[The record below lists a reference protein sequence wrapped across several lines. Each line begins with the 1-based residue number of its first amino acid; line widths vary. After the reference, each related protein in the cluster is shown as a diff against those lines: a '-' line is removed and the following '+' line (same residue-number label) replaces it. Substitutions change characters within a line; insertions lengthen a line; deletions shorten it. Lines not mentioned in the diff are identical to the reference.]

1 MTGRKVL
8 SYILVLLVLVSFIF
22 GSTSQIQPV
31 SALPISPTDETKVP
45 HYFGPY
51 PNWANS
57 PFTLADVAVEI
68 SGDGAGATAVASV
81 GANGAVTGI
90 TITSPGSGYTSAT
103 VNITGAGTG
112 ATANASVTT
121 SGVVTKITVSNAGG
135 GYTQPV
141 VTFTSGGGTGATATV
156 YGGIDAVA
164 VSYGGFGYT
173 FPTVDFD
180 LPDGPGGVQA
190 QGHIASIALGD
201 LFDGMDANGTILT
214 NGVVVDNPG
223 SGYSSAPNVVIRD
236 GTLFDPINHDP
247 GTFTEATAT
256 ATLSIS
262 AVTINTYGAN
272 YTSAPTVAIT
282 DQTGTGSGAVA
293 TAFTDFG
300 GVTTINLT
308 AGGSGYV
315 TAGGIQKFT
324 DPLPGLC
331 VPPACPTSGKY
342 IPLGV
347 PEVKTYNGAVAD
359 EYVIGLVQY
368 RTSFSSSLPP
378 TLVRGYV
385 QLETAVN
392 AGISQHFP
400 LTNELLDGTQ
410 VPIMQSDGV
419 TQWLAVTPPQYLG
432 PTISATRDRPVRIVF
447 YNLLPTGSGG
457 DLFLPTDSTLMGSGM
472 GPTGLADPADAGSV
486 MDGVRNPMCSEYPK
500 DATNCFKDNR
510 ATLHLHGGVT
520 PWISDG
526 TPHQWITPANET
538 TPWPEG
544 VSVENVPDMN
554 VCKAAD
560 DGCMTFYYTNQ
571 QSARLMFYHDH
582 AWGITRLNVYA
593 GEAAGYLISDNTEKA
608 LINSGTIPGAADTIP
623 LVIQD
628 RTFVPDTAQLASQD
642 PTWDTARWGGYGN
655 FWYHHVYMPAQNPG
669 DPSGMSAYGR
679 WMYGPW
685 FWPPAANTMHGP
697 IANPYYN
704 MDPNAV
710 PAFSQPLLVPCDL
723 NIPSTWQYQTDP
735 FCEPQ
740 LIPGTPN
747 ISVGMEQFNDTPI
760 VNGVAYPTL
769 TLEPRTYRLRILNA
783 ANDRFWN
790 LQWYIADPTTGT
802 NSEVA
807 LNPAELA
814 AAQTDPNIFPTPDAS
829 LSPVGPSWIQIG
841 TEGGFL
847 PAPVVVPNQP
857 ITWIIDPTRFDF
869 GNVDQH
875 SLLLAPAERS
885 DVIVDFSRFAGQT
898 LILYNDAPAAFPA
911 RISSYDYYTGAPDL
925 SPVGAPTILPGY
937 GPNTRTIMQV
947 KIAVNPPAPAFN
959 LLKLQSA
966 FRHNANAT
974 GVFESGQHPII
985 VGQAAYNSA
994 YGTNFAASGQCTETS
1009 GTRCD
1014 GFVRVNDTSTF
1025 TFNTLRTPNLKMTI
1039 PLQPKAIHDE
1049 MNATTFDEFGRM
1061 QANLGVEAQPPVP
1074 GAQNVVLYPFVNPAT
1089 ELIDATGLPVGD
1101 LNVTAISSATDGTQI
1116 WRITHNG
1123 VDTHPI
1129 HFHLYDVQLVNRVTW
1144 DNIIIPPDATEL
1156 GWKDTVRIS
1165 PLEDTIVALRPVI
1178 PTLPW
1183 ELPNSIRPLS
1193 PMLPIGSTTG
1203 FNNVDPQGIPTIA
1216 ITNTLVNF
1224 GWEYVYHCHILS
1236 HEEMDMMRP
1245 VSVAVP
1251 PLAPCGLI
1259 FVGTTLS
1266 WTDNSLSETAFV
1278 VEKLAFGDSIWKEI
1292 GRKSR
1297 TLGALNTT
1305 GDIETIQD
1313 LAHVTGDQYRVF
1325 AENTVGDTLVPGFPT
1340 VTVKSA
1346 YAYLGDN
1353 TPPAAFNKSL
1363 PANGATNQL
1372 LNPTLSWGASS
1383 GATSY
1388 EYCYD
1393 TTPDN
1398 ACSNWTNNGTA
1409 TSVGLSGL
1417 STGTTYYWQ
1426 VRAVNCIDTTYA
1438 NGSSIAFWSFTT
1450 GVSSAAFNK
1459 TSPASGLIDQPL
1471 NPTLSWGASSGAS
1484 SYEYCYDTTNDSA
1497 CSGWTTNGTAT
1508 SVGLSELSGST
1519 TYYWHVRAVNSFGT
1533 TYSDG
1538 LSTAFWSFTTVVTP
1552 AAFNKSLPANG
1563 AIDQL
1568 LTPTLSWEASS
1579 GASYFEYC
1587 YDTSNDSACS
1597 GWTNNGTATSIGL
1610 SGLSTGTTYYWQVRS
1625 VNSFGT
1631 TYANGLSTVFWSFT
1645 TFIPPT
1651 AFNKS
1656 LPANGST
1663 SQALNP
1669 TLTWSASSAVTSYE
1683 YCYDTSNDNACSGWT
1698 NNGTATSVGLSGL
1711 STGTTY
1717 YWHVRAVNSSA
1728 TTYANGSST
1737 AFWSFTTGNFPPTA
1751 FNKSL
1756 PANGATDQPLNPTL
1770 SWGASSGVSYFE
1782 YCYDTT
1788 NDNACSSWTNNG
1800 MTTNI
1805 GLSGLSTGTT
1815 YYWQV
1820 RAVNSFGT
1828 TYANGSD
1835 IAFWSF
1841 TTGVPPTAF
1850 NKSLPE
1856 NGAIDQLLNPTLTWI
1871 ASSGATSYEYCYDT
1885 TNDNACSDWTN
1896 NGMTTNIGLSGL
1908 STGTTYYWQVR
1919 AVNSFG
1925 TTYANGSSTAFWS
1938 FTTIPTV
1945 FNFYMPIINK

>member
-1 MTGRKVL
+1 MTIRKFL
-8 SYILVLLVLVSFIF
+8 KYFIWVLVFASFVL
-22 GSTSQIQPV
+22 GSASQIQPG
-31 SALPISPTDETKVP
+31 AAAPASPTDETKVP

-51 PNWANS
+51 SNWANS
-57 PFTLADVAVEI
+57 PFTLADAQVVI
-68 SGDGAGATAVASV
+68 TGDGIGAEAVASV
-81 GANGAVTGI
+81 GVNGAVTGV
-90 TITSPGSGYTSAT
+90 TITSPGSSYTTAT
-103 VNITGAGTG
+103 VTITGAGTG

-121 SGVVTKITVSNAGG
+121 SGVVTAITVSNAGV

-141 VTFTSGGGTGATATV
+141 VTLTGGGGTGATAT
-156 YGGIDAVA
+156 
-164 VSYGGFGYT
+164 SYGGVDLITLVDPGFGYS

-180 LPDGPGGVQA
+180 LPDDPNGVQA
-190 QGHIASIALGD
+190 SGNVVCVETGCIPVAPA
-201 LFDGMDANGTILT
+201 TT
-214 NGVVVDNPG
+214 VTVTGVEVVNSG
-223 SGYSSAPNVVIRD
+223 SGYSSAPHVFIRD

-247 GTFTEATAT
+247 ATFTEAIAT

-262 AVTINTYGAN
+262 AVTINSYGAE
-272 YTSAPTVAIT
+272 YTSAPSVAIT
-282 DQTGTGSGAVA
+282 DQTGTGSGAIA

-300 GVTTINLT
+300 AVTAINLT

-315 TAGGIQKFT
+315 TPGGIKKFT

-331 VPPACPTSGKY
+331 MPPACPTSGKY

-385 QLETAVN
+385 QLETAAN

-419 TQWLAVTPPQYLG
+419 TPWLGVTPPQYLG

-457 DLFLPTDSTLMGSGM
+457 DLFLPTDSTLMGSGL
-472 GPTGLADPADAGSV
+472 GPMVMTDPVDQGTV
-486 MDGVRNPMCSEYPK
+486 MDEIRNPLCSEYPK
-500 DATNCFKDNR
+500 SDMCFKDNR

-526 TPHQWITPANET
+526 TPHQWITPAKES

-544 VSVENVPDMN
+544 VSVENVPDMDG
-554 VCKAAD
+554 CTAAD
-560 DGCMTFYYTNQ
+560 DGCQTFYYTNQ

-608 LINSGTIPGAADTIP
+608 LINSGTIPGVADTIP

-628 RTFVPDTAQLASQD
+628 RTFVPDAAQLASQD

-669 DPSGMSAYGR
+669 DPSGMSAFGR

-685 FWPPAANTMHGP
+685 FWPPAVDTVHGP

-704 MDPNAV
+704 MDPKGPDGIPGTADDWTSVLAV
-710 PAFSQPLLVPCDL
+710 PCNLDDPA
-723 NIPSTWQYQTDP
+723 TWQYQTDP

-747 ISVGMEQFNDTPI
+747 ISVGMEQFNDTPL

-790 LQWYIADPTTGT
+790 LQWYITDPTTGT

-807 LNPAELA
+807 LNSAELA
-814 AAQTDPNIFPTPDAS
+814 AAQTDPNVFPTPDTS

-857 ITWIIDPTRFDF
+857 ITWIVDPARFDF

-875 SLLLAPAERS
+875 SLLLAPAERA
-885 DVIVDFSRFAGQT
+885 DVIVDLSRFAGQT

-947 KIAVNPPAPAFN
+947 KIAANPPATVFN
-959 LLKLQSA
+959 LSKLQTA

-994 YGTNFAASGQCTETS
+994 YGTNFAAGGQCTETT

-1025 TFNTLRTPNLKMTI
+1025 TFNTLRTPNLKMTM

-1074 GAQNVVLYPFVNPAT
+1074 GAQNVVLYPYVNPAT
-1089 ELIDATGLPVGD
+1089 ELIDASGLPVGD
-1101 LNVTAISSATDGTQI
+1101 LNVTPISSASDGTQI

-1144 DNIIIPPDATEL
+1144 DNIILPPDASEL

-1193 PMLPIGSTTG
+1193 PMLPLGSDIG
-1203 FNNVDPQGIPTIA
+1203 FNNVDPQGNPTIPV
-1216 ITNTLVNF
+1216 TNTLVNF

-1245 VSVAVP
+1245 VLVAVP
-1251 PLAPCGLI
+1251 PLAPCALV
-1259 FVGTTLS
+1259 FDEPTMTLS
-1266 WTDNSLSETAFV
+1266 WIDTSLSETAFV
-1278 VEKLAFGDSIWKEI
+1278 VQ
-1292 GRKSR
+1292 KS
-1297 TLGALNTT
+1297 TDGINWTDVTQIDVPLDVQNTSGGLISYT
-1305 GDIETIQD
+1305 DPTW
-1313 LAHVTGDQYRVF
+1313 VTGETYRVY
-1325 AENTVGDTLVPGFPT
+1325 AQNTVGDTKVPGFPT
-1340 VTVKSA
+1340 LTVKSG
-1346 YAYLGDN
+1346 YAYLGVN

-1363 PANGATNQL
+1363 PANGATSQL
-1372 LNPTLSWGASS
+1372 LNPTLSWGASSGATYYEYCYDTTNDNDCTGWTNNGIATRVGISGLSIGTTYYWQVRAVNCLGTTYANGSSTTFWSFTTGVPPAAFNKTLPANGATSQPLNPTLSWGASS

-1393 TTPDN
+1393 IT
-1398 ACSNWTNNGTA
+1398 
-1409 TSVGLSGL
+1409 
-1417 STGTTYYWQ
+1417 
-1426 VRAVNCIDTTYA
+1426 
-1438 NGSSIAFWSFTT
+1438 
-1450 GVSSAAFNK
+1450 
-1459 TSPASGLIDQPL
+1459 
-1471 NPTLSWGASSGAS
+1471 
-1484 SYEYCYDTTNDSA
+1484 
-1497 CSGWTTNGTAT
+1497 
-1508 SVGLSELSGST
+1508 
-1519 TYYWHVRAVNSFGT
+1519 
-1533 TYSDG
+1533 
-1538 LSTAFWSFTTVVTP
+1538 
-1552 AAFNKSLPANG
+1552 
-1563 AIDQL
+1563 
-1568 LTPTLSWEASS
+1568 
-1579 GASYFEYC
+1579 
-1587 YDTSNDSACS
+1587 
-1597 GWTNNGTATSIGL
+1597 
-1610 SGLSTGTTYYWQVRS
+1610 
-1625 VNSFGT
+1625 
-1631 TYANGLSTVFWSFT
+1631 
-1645 TFIPPT
+1645 
-1651 AFNKS
+1651 
-1656 LPANGST
+1656 
-1663 SQALNP
+1663 
-1669 TLTWSASSAVTSYE
+1669 
-1683 YCYDTSNDNACSGWT
+1683 NDNACSGWT

-1711 STGTTY
+1711 FASTTY
-1717 YWHVRAVNSSA
+1717 YWHVRAVNSFG
-1728 TTYANGSST
+1728 TTDANGSST
-1737 AFWSFTTGNFPPTA
+1737 AFWSFTTGIPPAA
-1751 FNKSL
+1751 FNRSL
-1756 PANGATDQPLNPTL
+1756 PANGATSQPLNPTL
-1770 SWGASSGVSYFE
+1770 SWEASSDASSYE

-1788 NDNACSSWTNNG
+1788 NNTTCSGWTDNGTATSVV
-1800 MTTNI
+1800 
-1805 GLSGLSTGTT
+1805 LSGLSIGTT
-1815 YYWQV
+1815 YYWHV
-1820 RAVNSFGT
+1820 RAVNSIGT
-1828 TYANGSD
+1828 TYANGSSTV
-1835 IAFWSF
+1835 FWSF
-1841 TTGVPPTAF
+1841 STGVPPVAF
-1850 NKSLPE
+1850 NKSLPV
-1856 NGAIDQLLNPTLTWI
+1856 NGATSQPSNPTLSWTV
-1871 ASSGATSYEYCYDT
+1871 SSGVTNYEYCYDT
-1885 TNDNACSDWTN
+1885 TNDNACSGWTN
-1896 NGMTTNIGLSGL
+1896 NGTLTNVGLSIL
-1908 STGTTYYWQVR
+1908 PANTTYYWHVR

-1925 TTYANGSSTAFWS
+1925 TTYANSSSSAYWS
-1938 FTTIPTV
+1938 FTTGNFTV
-1945 FNFYMPIINK
+1945 IYMPIIIK